1 MILWRTKRRT
11 DCETRL
17 RGDVSD
23 KYLFIS
29 INQSNKLQ
37 LTKAINLKRF
47 VFFLFLFF
55 VSFRIR
61 SENPKRSTNTKFYN
75 YKLEIYGVTYGGGGR
90 RRSSSNKQKKTRT
103 EAKTNPLID
112 HQQLVL
118 YSWLKIGFVFFFFF
132 FGSKFVLIK
141 KISAANNS
149 DRKTFIQQ
157 YDDDVDVSDDPKD
170 ITRVS
175 H

>member
-1 MILWRTKRRT
+1 MILWRTKSRT
-11 DCETRL
+11 DCKTRL

-47 VFFLFLFF
+47 VFFFLFF
-55 VSFRIR
+55 VSFRIW
-61 SENPKRSTNTKFYN
+61 SENPKRSTNTNTKFYN
-75 YKLEIYGVTYGGGGR
+75 YKLEIYGATYGGGGR

-118 YSWLKIGFVFFFFF
+118 YSWLKSGFIFSLVP
-132 FGSKFVLIK
+132 S
-141 KISAANNS
+141 SS
-149 DRKTFIQQ
+149 
-157 YDDDVDVSDDPKD
+157 
-170 ITRVS
+170 
-175 H
+175 